1 MQSEMRPAVVAAVL
15 VAAVLV
21 QAPMGG
27 AGAEPAASDCVKAT
41 LQAVSSDCAW
51 TYAQYEEAA
60 SGGGETHTWVVT
72 IQCGNGGICAE
83 HVECVENGQAGFVHD
98 VFRDGEDVGDVC
110 VPDEAVSA
118 VNVARLAIREF
129 RRMEWP
135 ASELVVQPPG
145 GRTLVNLE
153 TNFYTTDSSAIPRDI
168 TIAGQAV
175 SIRATP
181 VSYTFHFGD
190 SKSTT
195 TASPGSPYPDLDVV
209 HVYSRTGDV
218 GVSLDTTYAGEYRIG
233 NGQWTPIADT
243 LTVAGAAQ
251 DLAVLEAKP
260 QLVLR

>member
-1 MQSEMRPAVVAAVL
+1 MRFLMAGLLCAALLLVPAFPASAADNC
-15 VAAVLV
+15 AIA
-21 QAPMGG
+21 GG
-27 AGAEPAASDCVKAT
+27 LDSFNADC
-41 LQAVSSDCAW
+41 QW
-51 TYAQYEEAA
+51 TYADYA
-60 SGGGETHTWVVT
+60 SASSSSAGEHTWVVA

-83 HVECVENGQAGFVHD
+83 HVECSENGQTGFMHD
-98 VFRDGEDVGDVC
+98 VFMDGADVGDVC
-110 VPDEAVSA
+110 VPDQAVA
-118 VNVARLAIREF
+118 EVDIVRLVIREF
-129 RRMEWP
+129 KRMEWP

-190 SKSTT
+190 SASTT

-233 NGQWTPIADT
+233 NGEWTPIADT
-243 LTVAGAAQ
+243 LTVGGAAQ
-251 DLAVLEAKP
+251 DLVVLEAKP